1 MATPIFTPAA
11 CVMFVG
17 SDPAIRDLCAKG
29 LPGLHLLRVGH
40 AAAAV
45 ERMLV
50 TRPLAIVVDESL
62 HMTDLERVVECA
74 RDIRAEVVHSS
85 KRAGSELVTAVQS
98 AVLAAERNRES
109 SSA

>member
-1 MATPIFTPAA
+1 
-11 CVMFVG
+11 MFVG

-29 LPGLHLLRVGH
+29 LPGLHLLR
-40 AAAAV
+40 
-45 ERMLV
+45 MLV

-62 HMTDLERVVECA
+62 HTTDLERVVECA